1 MTTAITAIIREHG
14 NGLPDVGDYVVA
26 PVDGEVYRVL
36 SIHGPIQTGRSPG
49 AGNWVRATVALADWA
64 DVTDDTEPTCT
75 AVLDDEEED
84 TSHG

>member
-1 MTTAITAIIREHG
+1 MTAIIREQG
-14 NGLPDVGDYVVA
+14 NGLPDVGDYVA
-26 PVDGEVYRVL
+26 GNDGEVYRVL

-49 AGNWVRATVALADWA
+49 AGDWVRAAVELADWD

-75 AVLDDEEED
+75 AVLDDGED